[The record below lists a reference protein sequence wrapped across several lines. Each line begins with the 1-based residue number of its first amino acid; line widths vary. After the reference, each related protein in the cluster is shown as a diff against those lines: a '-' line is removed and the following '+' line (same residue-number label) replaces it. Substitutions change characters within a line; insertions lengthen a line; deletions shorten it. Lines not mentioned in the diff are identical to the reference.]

1 MWKYL
6 EVSERFP
13 IFAVEIK
20 SFYDGVLLYAHVYM
34 DSSLPDDKEAQ
45 NIMEV
50 QRKDSRG
57 IERDLKE
64 IAENAQR
71 DFEKWER
78 LKAEADAE
86 AEAERLKAQR

>member
-1 MWKYL
+1 MF
-6 EVSERFP
+6 V
-13 IFAVEIK
+13 IEIK
-20 SFYDGVLLYAHVYM
+20 SFYYGVLLYAHIYM
-34 DSSLPDDKEAQ
+34 DCSLPDDKEAQ

>member
-1 MWKYL
+1 
-6 EVSERFP
+6 
-13 IFAVEIK
+13 
-20 SFYDGVLLYAHVYM
+20 M
-34 DSSLPDDKEAQ
+34 DSSLPDDKEVQ

-64 IAENAQR
+64 MAENAQR
-71 DFEKWER
+71 NFEKWER

>member
-1 MWKYL
+1 MEFFFTLMFTWIVVFLMTRKYKTSWKYK
-6 EVSERFP
+6 EKTPEEMER
-13 IFAVEIK
+13 
-20 SFYDGVLLYAHVYM
+20 Y
-34 DSSLPDDKEAQ
+34 
-45 NIMEV
+45 
-50 QRKDSRG
+50 
-57 IERDLKE
+57 LKE

>member
-1 MWKYL
+1 MEFFFTLILTWIVVFLMTRKHKTSWKYK
-6 EVSERFP
+6 EKTPEEMER
-13 IFAVEIK
+13 
-20 SFYDGVLLYAHVYM
+20 Y
-34 DSSLPDDKEAQ
+34 
-45 NIMEV
+45 
-50 QRKDSRG
+50 
-57 IERDLKE
+57 LKE

>member
-1 MWKYL
+1 MEFFFTLMFTWIVVFLMTRKHKTSWKYK
-6 EVSERFP
+6 EKTPEETER
-13 IFAVEIK
+13 
-20 SFYDGVLLYAHVYM
+20 Y
-34 DSSLPDDKEAQ
+34 
-45 NIMEV
+45 
-50 QRKDSRG
+50 
-57 IERDLKE
+57 LKE